1 MARAPINEPTGTPQR
16 LGGFEAAYIPPKKPS
31 VLRAVLRKLAGVLIV
46 ILLVAVVL
54 VVGADFYVRTLAK
67 GQTFEKIEDIK
78 PGRAALVL
86 GTSPHLSDGRD
97 NTYFQGRIK
106 AAADLYKAG
115 KVTFIIVSGDNR
127 TPQYNEPL
135 AMRRWLLRQGV
146 PAGRIVADF
155 AGRRTY
161 ASLKR
166 ARTVFGLERAVL
178 VTSDFHMP
186 RALYLADKVGLTAWG
201 VPDATSDHGFLSRLS
216 FWTRE
221 AVARHLAVLDGWFPP
236 DVVLGPRELT
246 PDEPC
251 TGPSP

>member
-1 MARAPINEPTGTPQR
+1 MLGRFPRYSRARIVPAEAAPVFGAPCLILGAGVFSDGEPTTVLEGR
-16 LGGFEAAYIPPKKPS
+16 LETA
-31 VLRAVLRKLAGVLIV
+31 LKLW
-46 ILLVAVVL
+46 
-54 VVGADFYVRTLAK
+54 
-67 GQTFEKIEDIK
+67 
-78 PGRAALVL
+78 
-86 GTSPHLSDGRD
+86 
-97 NTYFQGRIK
+97 
-106 AAADLYKAG
+106 KAG
-115 KVTFIIVSGDNR
+115 KVTWFLVSGDNR

-236 DVVLGPRELT
+236 DVVLGPREPT
-246 PDEPC
+246 PDEPR